1 MSEKKKRKSG
11 AGRKKGSVSFCM
23 VPLTEL
29 TSKLPSGAIIVVS
42 RKFCE
47 SMGIEG
53 QPVVSTPTMMMP
65 LATAAKANAVQ
76 VETFETESGVTVTTN
91 SPLMKE
97 CKKEET
103 TPDFSV
109 DNW

>member
-29 TSKLPSGAIIVVS
+29 VSKMPSGAIIIVS

-53 QPVVSTPTMMMP
+53 QPVVSTPTMMIP
-65 LATAAKANAVQ
+65 LAAAAKANAVQ
-76 VETFETESGVTVTTN
+76 VTDLNKSDKDTA
-91 SPLMKE
+91 
-97 CKKEET
+97 
-103 TPDFSV
+103 PDFSV

>member
-29 TSKLPSGAIIVVS
+29 VSKLPTGAIIVVS

-76 VETFETESGVTVTTN
+76 VTNLNESEKETS
-91 SPLMKE
+91 
-97 CKKEET
+97 
-103 TPDFSV
+103 PDFSV

>member
-1 MSEKKKRKSG
+1 MSERKKRKSG
-11 AGRKKGSVSFCM
+11 AGRKKGSVSFCL

-29 TSKLPSGAIIVVS
+29 NAKLPTGAIILVS
-42 RKFCE
+42 RKFAE

-53 QPVVSTPTMMMP
+53 QPVVSTPNMVMP
-65 LATAAKANAVQ
+65 MATAAKANAVQ
-76 VETFETESGVTVTTN
+76 VTN
-91 SPLMKE
+91 LND
-97 CKKEET
+97 EET

>member
-1 MSEKKKRKSG
+1 MSDKKKRKSG
-11 AGRKKGSVSFCM
+11 AGRKKGSVSFCL

-29 TSKLPSGAIIVVS
+29 NSKLPTGSIILVG

-53 QPVVSTPTMMMP
+53 QPVVSTPNMIMP
-65 LATAAKANAVQ
+65 MVAATKGNAVQ
-76 VETFETESGVTVTTN
+76 VTNLNEDYPDGPITEGDKK
-91 SPLMKE
+91 LME
-97 CKKEET
+97 MES
-103 TPDFSV
+103 PDFSV